1 MFINNWIIPTISS
14 AKKLTHLELF
24 IDFPGVRL
32 QLVLPHLLRKLM
44 KLEDPETTKLLPH
57 LKHQLF
63 LAESVMTDSLQMKEA
78 KELQVHRTLDKMNV
92 NALLDLIKAHLPETL
107 IRYLA
112 RVQEDMIPS
121 PTHGEMVL
129 LPEGKV
135 VKFWI

>member
-1 MFINNWIIPTISS
+1 MSQKKKHLIIPIISLQQKAQLGS
-14 AKKLTHLELF
+14 L
-24 IDFPGVRL
+24 DFPGVRL
-32 QLVLPHLLRKLM
+32 QVVLPHLLRKLM
-44 KLEDPETTKLLPH
+44 KLEDPETTKLLP
-57 LKHQLF
+57 LLEHQLF
-63 LAESVMTDSLQMKEA
+63 LAESVSQSLQMKEA

-112 RVQEDMIPS
+112 HVQEDMIPS
-121 PTHGEMVL
+121 PTHGEQVL